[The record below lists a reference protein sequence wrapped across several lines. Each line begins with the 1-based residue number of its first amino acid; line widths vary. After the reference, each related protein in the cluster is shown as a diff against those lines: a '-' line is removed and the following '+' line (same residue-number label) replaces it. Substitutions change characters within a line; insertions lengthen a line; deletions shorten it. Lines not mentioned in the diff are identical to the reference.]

1 MKLTNKT
8 KMMTGLL
15 LGGMALPAIACGPY
29 VTEDQLT
36 QLSILQQSGRTVQWI
51 TTEAA
56 EVPIKEEVAE
66 ARKPAHDEPAAG
78 QAKVQLAILLDTSS
92 SMDGL
97 IEQTKT
103 QLWRIVNTFIEA
115 KQNGQVPFVE
125 VALYEY
131 GNDGL
136 NSETHWI
143 RQVSPLTR
151 DLDLISKEL
160 FALRTN
166 GGSEFCGAVVQRA
179 TLDLKWD
186 KSPDVYKAIFV
197 AGNEPFN
204 QGPIDPKEACRKSVA
219 EGIIINTIHCGDEA
233 SGISGGWKE
242 GAMLADGKFLIIDQ
256 NSAVVH
262 IEAPQDA
269 EIVKL
274 NEELNKT
281 YIAYGAH
288 GKGRLME
295 QAAQDSNALSKEEAG
310 AAVQRAVSK
319 SSVNYHNSS
328 WDLVDATKEK
338 DFDWAK
344 VQKEDLP
351 EEMRG
356 LDAEGRKK
364 YVAERQAKR
373 DEIARKIQEL
383 NKQREDFVAKK
394 LKEMGDEG
402 ADTLD
407 KVMVRT
413 VRDQAAKKGYEFGK

>member
-1 MKLTNKT
+1 MKT
-8 KMMTGLL
+8 KSMTMTGLL
-15 LGGMALPAIACGPY
+15 LGGMAMHAAACGPY
-29 VTEDQLT
+29 LISQESVD
-36 QLSILQQSGRTVQWI
+36 
-51 TTEAA
+51 
-56 EVPIKEEVAE
+56 VPIREVVAE
-66 ARKPAHDEPAAG
+66 AVKPAQPAQEKPTQG

-115 KQNGQVPFVE
+115 KQNG
-125 VALYEY
+125 
-131 GNDGL
+131 DGL

-166 GGSEFCGAVVQRA
+166 GGSEYCGAVVQRA

-197 AGNEPFN
+197 AGNEPFT
-204 QGPIDPKEACRKSVA
+204 QGPIDSKEACRKAVA
-219 EGIIINTIHCGDEA
+219 EGVIINTIHCGDEQ
-233 SGISGGWKE
+233 SGISGGWKD
-242 GAMLADGKFLIIDQ
+242 GAVLADGKFLIIDH

-262 IEAPQDA
+262 VDAPQDA

-281 YIAYGAH
+281 YIAYGAE

-295 QAAQDSNALSKEEAG
+295 QAAQDTNALDKEEAG

-319 SSVNYHNSS
+319 SSVNYWNAN
-328 WDLVDATKEK
+328 WDLVDAVKEK

-344 VQKEDLP
+344 VKKEDLP
-351 EEMRG
+351 EEMRA

-373 DEIARKIQEL
+373 DAIAQKIQQL

-402 ADTLD
+402 ANTLD
-407 KVMVRT
+407 KVMVST
-413 VRDQAAKKGYEFGK
+413 VRDQAAKKGYEFNK